1 MMLEDKQ
8 QALAECLTLEQ
19 NITTLNAMFVDAQA
33 EQQNL
38 VAEINALRDVLAQA
52 FAHQWPP
59 LTLVEV

>member
-1 MMLEDKQ
+1 
-8 QALAECLTLEQ
+8 
-19 NITTLNAMFVDAQA
+19 VDAQA